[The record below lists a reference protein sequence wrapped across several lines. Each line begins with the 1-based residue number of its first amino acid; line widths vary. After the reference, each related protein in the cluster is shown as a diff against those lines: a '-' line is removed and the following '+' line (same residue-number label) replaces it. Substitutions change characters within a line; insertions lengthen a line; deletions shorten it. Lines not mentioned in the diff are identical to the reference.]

1 QNIKMARHACHT
13 CSFCRCRMENK
24 RGRMRCVKHW
34 QTTLAILAALAAP
47 CAPADDFKTIDE
59 KQYKNVDVS
68 RVEPDG
74 IIVITFSG
82 GIVKILF
89 NELSPKIKK
98 KYGYNPQAAAAFSAE
113 QSEQQAALAQQR
125 KSDGEPPVAV
135 EGSPVSSSQIN
146 LHWTD
151 NANNKDRFEL
161 QRADGGSGA
170 TPQCG
175 TFVTVQPSLPP
186 STIGFND
193 TGLPASHW
201 YCYRVRAF
209 SVGGNSSW
217 SNSVSVRTH

>member
-1 QNIKMARHACHT
+1 MK
-13 CSFCRCRMENK
+13 
-24 RGRMRCVKHW
+24 
-34 QTTLAILAALAAP
+34 LAVVILAPVLTAVQFAL
-47 CAPADDFKTIDE
+47 ADDFKTIDGKE
-59 KQYKNVDVS
+59 YKNVEVS

-74 IIVITFSG
+74 IVVTTFSG
-82 GIVKILF
+82 GIVKIPF
-89 NELSPKIKK
+89 NELSPEIKK
-98 KYGYNPQAAAAFSAE
+98 KYGYNPQTAAAYSAE

-125 KSDGEPPVAV
+125 KADGGPAVDV
-135 EGSPVSSSQIN
+135 EGWPVSSSQIN
-146 LHWTD
+146 LQWTD
-151 NANNKDRFEL
+151 NANNEDRFEL

-186 STIGFND
+186 NTIGFND

-209 SVGGNSSW
+209 NGEGNSSW